1 MTDRDR
7 DPRRP
12 LEETSEMAAAAEDE
26 TTVPQLSVDGG
37 ADAEAPTFTDPTE
50 VPAEGSA
57 TDELIGDAQG
67 GGANNAT
74 DFRTGAEQPWEAED
88 LAKARGQDPTP
99 SSVERAQQD
108 LDADGPAAVERTF
121 P

>member
-7 DPRRP
+7 NAGRP
-12 LEETSEMAAAAEDE
+12 LEETPEVESAVEDE
-26 TTVPQLSVDGG
+26 TTVPQLVTDGG
-37 ADAEAPTFTDPTE
+37 GDADTPTFTSPD
-50 VPAEGSA
+50 EGSA
-57 TDELIGDAQG
+57 DRPPTDDLIGVAQG
-67 GGANNAT
+67 GGSNNAA

-99 SSVERAQQD
+99 PNVDRAQQD
-108 LDADGPAAVERTF
+108 LDQTGAAAVERTV